1 LFCLAVSA
9 WCLLQV
15 HGYFAGLA
23 MVVLVV
29 IGLAAVVFFRRID
42 NSPRQAF
49 VFAGLFLA
57 FRPRHTCFWLV
68 VFARKSL
75 VAATVGHH
83 AVVQAALLLA
93 IAAVYLLLRP
103 YNRMHAWLHRHL
115 RHPVRRP
122 PRPSTP
128 SSSPATC
135 AWSAT
140 SAGVLRLLVPLYQRQ
155 TDWSKRMKK

>member
-1 LFCLAVSA
+1 MSA

-115 RHPVRRP
+115 RHPVRR
-122 PRPSTP
+122 RPSTRP
-128 SSSPATC
+128 GRMHPRR
-135 AWSAT
+135 
-140 SAGVLRLLVPLYQRQ
+140 RLLLVLGRLHLPEFFGFLSRFINV
-155 TDWSKRMKK
+155 KPIARKE